1 MDVTFGNYSARCYRP
16 NGKEVIQ
23 LPTSNAQND
32 VVLTIRLVK
41 QLAPHYGLEPELVL
55 ALIEV
60 ELNFGPDA
68 HSHKDAQGLMQL
80 IPATALRFGVKNI
93 KHPVENLK
101 GGMAYLKWL
110 LKRFEGNLDLALAGY
125 NAGEEAVERHNGVP
139 PMKRPNSTQNW
150 SSRPIIGARQ
160 TRTPEG

>member
-1 MDVTFGNYSARCYRP
+1 MDVTYGNYSARCYRP
-16 NGKEVIQ
+16 NGEELIQ
-23 LPTSNAQND
+23 LPTSNAEND

-41 QLAPHYGLEPELVL
+41 QLAPHYGLEPALVL

-60 ELNFGPDA
+60 ESNFDPNA

-101 GGMAYLKWL
+101 GGMAYLEWL

-125 NAGEEAVERHNGVP
+125 NAGEEAVERYNGIP
-139 PMKRPNSTQNW
+139 PYEETQ
-150 SSRPIIGARQ
+150 RYVKLVV
-160 TRTPEG
+160 RTYNRRSANTDA